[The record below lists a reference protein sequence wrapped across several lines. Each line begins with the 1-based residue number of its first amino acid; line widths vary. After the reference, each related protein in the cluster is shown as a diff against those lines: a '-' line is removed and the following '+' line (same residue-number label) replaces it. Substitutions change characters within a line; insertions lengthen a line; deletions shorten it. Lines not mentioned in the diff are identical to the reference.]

1 MKNFP
6 TTITTENFNDAQQ
19 FVLKA
24 LTKVKR
30 KALLQKLVKPIG
42 SILFL
47 FLSLLLVY
55 GAVFSLSDA
64 EDMMVFKDLT
74 FITDIWE
81 RFSGLLTTPDMAWY
95 IYWPILIVAMFVIP
109 ILVSAVITII
119 VSVAYKPATS
129 LSDEGSEAEKAKALH
144 QAAATVE
151 AGNTESDKY
160 TIAMPIIFISILAI
174 FILYAFFVV
183 KIGFS
188 AEMVVGIIIACAVLY
203 YVYMLLFVV
212 FEALLSYF
220 YGNKSYGNIAASTDA
235 YWLSVDPEE
244 AARRKEEEERKEREK
259 EAARARATAN
269 RELGAEKRVRALE
282 AESRGQYSLA
292 KSLFKEAAEL
302 GDALGMDNYARH
314 CLINGNHS
322 DAIYWLQK
330 SIDTGEADYTSRE
343 LLAALK
349 SGQHI
354 DVHYN

>member
-6 TTITTENFNDAQQ
+6 TTVTAENFSEAKQ

-24 LTKVKR
+24 LTSVKR
-30 KALLQKLVKPIG
+30 RALLQKLVKPIG

-64 EDMMVFKDLT
+64 EDMIVFKDLT
-74 FITDIWE
+74 VITDIWE
-81 RFSGLLTTPDMAWY
+81 RFSGLLTAPDMAWY
-95 IYWPILIVAMFVIP
+95 VYWPILIVATFVIP

-119 VSVAYKPATS
+119 VSIAYKPATS
-129 LSDEGSEAEKAKALH
+129 LSDEGSDAEKAKALH
-144 QAAATVE
+144 QAAVTVE
-151 AGNTESDKY
+151 AGNKESDKY
-160 TIAMPIIFISILAI
+160 TVAMPIIFIAVLVI
-174 FILYAFFVV
+174 FILYAFLVV

-188 AEMVVGIIIACAVLY
+188 AEAVVGMIIAGAVLY
-203 YVYMLLFVV
+203 YVYMFLFVV
-212 FEALLSYF
+212 FEAILSYF
-220 YGNKSYGNIAASTDA
+220 YGNKSYGNLATITDT

-244 AARRKEEEERKEREK
+244 AARRKEEEEREAREAA
-259 EAARARATAN
+259 EARARASAN
-269 RELGAEKRVRALE
+269 RELGAEKRRRALE

-314 CLINGNHS
+314 CLINGNRS

-330 SIDTGEADYTSRE
+330 SIDTGEADYASRE

-349 SGQHI
+349 RGEHI